1 MDATERRLIE
11 QECRDLVTMLT
22 QFGDHGEA
30 ENAVALFTEDG
41 TWIRGGKP
49 FKGRAALLDSYR
61 RGSATQVTRHVGAN
75 TMITVTDDNNATGV
89 TYYIAYHH
97 DPKTANPTLPLPLD
111 PPFSMGEWHDKFVRT
126 PAGWRFS
133 FRETRRLF
141 QHEGSH

>member
-1 MDATERRLIE
+1 MDKTERKQIE

-22 QFGDHGEA
+22 QYGDHREA
-30 ENAVALFTEDG
+30 EKAVALFAEDG

-49 FKGRAALLDSYR
+49 FKGRAALLDSYS

-75 TMITVTDDNNATGV
+75 TMITVTDENNAEGV

-97 DPKTANPTLPLPLD
+97 DPKTASPTLPLPLD

-126 PAGWRFS
+126 PEGWRFS
-133 FRETRRLF
+133 FRETKRLF
-141 QHEGSH
+141 QHQGGH